1 MKNLLINNGTQLSAT
16 LQSRGHLFHQL
27 LRSRKTPHQYQEKTN
42 KEVFIMKSSISTAIL
57 GLCYLLGLPH
67 AATAGTVLIM
77 KTQSDGQETNAET
90 LFEKGVLRM
99 DSWHQGQKNSF
110 IFDSN
115 KKALVMVNHQDK
127 TYTTFDET
135 TLKEITERMQGFK
148 KQMEAQLAN
157 LPPEQRQMMQQMMQ
171 GRMPSTERPK
181 ANYELKQTGETQ
193 NIAGISCQLM
203 NATKDGQLMSE
214 LCVADSSKIP
224 NGEQLYT
231 AFKALQQMFAQLMEA
246 MPIRSEVM
254 DEAWHAMQTIP
265 GYPILIRQIKNG
277 RVSSTS
283 ELVKVKEQAI
293 DMGKMKIPEGYREQ
307 KISLR

>member
-1 MKNLLINNGTQLSAT
+1 
-16 LQSRGHLFHQL
+16 
-27 LRSRKTPHQYQEKTN
+27 
-42 KEVFIMKSSISTAIL
+42 MKSSISTAIL
-57 GLCYLLGLPH
+57 GLCCLLGFPH
-67 AATAGTVLIM
+67 TATAGTVLIM

-127 TYTTFDET
+127 TYTTFDEA

-157 LPPEQRQMMQQMMQ
+157 LPPEQRQMMQQMMR

-193 NIAGISCQLM
+193 NIAGISCQMM

-224 NGEQLYT
+224 NGEQIYT

-254 DEAWHAMQTIP
+254 DEAWHAMQSIP
-265 GYPILIRQIKNG
+265 GYPILTRQIKNG

-293 DMGKMKIPEGYREQ
+293 DMRKMKIPEGYREQ